1 MIRIRTLIL
10 RQSPHA
16 AGIDRPEGLY
26 AYYRPRFMRDVEYE
40 AIEPGQKNS
49 GGSAANSRLAI
60 TNCSPG
66 GSGRAD
72 RPTKQEFLSKNGTAG
87 GNSLEATMLRRTV
100 LKGVAAATATGVF
113 APAVLAQK
121 LLKIGVS
128 MPMTGA
134 GFGTVGPQL
143 KAGIQLYMQQHGDVV
158 ADRKIEII
166 IRDDAGVAD
175 TARRLIQEMIVNDR
189 VDVCAIGITP
199 TALAI
204 AQLATQAKKATLVMS
219 SGASATTSRS
229 PYFVRAGFLLSPQ
242 SWIIAEWA
250 AKNGSK
256 RVVTLVNEWA
266 TGLEAETAFKTRF
279 LQVGGTV
286 IESIRVPLANP
297 DFSPFLQR
305 LADLK
310 PDTAFIYFPGPQ
322 AATFAKQFAE
332 RGLAQ
337 SAIKI
342 VGPGDLT
349 IDDSL
354 NDMGEQMI
362 GIITAGPYSAAHD
375 SALNKSYVTGIKQAI
390 GFLPNIISLGAYDG
404 MHLLYEALKKTAGN
418 ADGDALIKA
427 MKGMSWES
435 PRGPIS
441 IDPETRDVVGNIYIR
456 RVEKLNGQ
464 LWNTEFETFPSV
476 KDPLKA

>member
-1 MIRIRTLIL
+1 
-10 RQSPHA
+10 
-16 AGIDRPEGLY
+16 
-26 AYYRPRFMRDVEYE
+26 
-40 AIEPGQKNS
+40 
-49 GGSAANSRLAI
+49 
-60 TNCSPG
+60 
-66 GSGRAD
+66 
-72 RPTKQEFLSKNGTAG
+72 
-87 GNSLEATMLRRTV
+87 MLRRTA
-100 LKGVAAATATGVF
+100 LKGMAAAAANGLF
-113 APAVLAQK
+113 APAVFAQK
-121 LLKIGVS
+121 ILKIGVS

-143 KAGIQLYMQQHGDVV
+143 RAGIQLYMQQHGDVV

-175 TARRLIQEMIVNDR
+175 TARRLIQELIVNDG
-189 VDVCAIGITP
+189 VDICGIGITP

-204 AQLATQAKKATLVMS
+204 AQLVTQSKRATLVMS
-219 SGASATTSRS
+219 SGASVTTTRS
-229 PYFVRAGFLLSPQ
+229 PYFVRAGFLVSPQ
-242 SWIIAEWA
+242 SWIMAEWA

-266 TGLEAETAFKTRF
+266 TGVEAETAFKTKF
-279 LQVGGTV
+279 LQAGGTV

-297 DFSPFLQR
+297 DFAPFLQR

-332 RGLAQ
+332 RGLAR

-342 VGPGDLT
+342 IGPGDLT

-354 NDMGEQMI
+354 NDMGDTMI
-362 GIITAGPYSAAHD
+362 GIITAGPYSAAHE
-375 SALNKSYVTGIKQAI
+375 SALNKSYVAAIKQANQ
-390 GFLPNIISLGAYDG
+390 FLPNIISLGAYDG
-404 MHLLYEALKKTAGN
+404 MHLVYEALKKTGGST
-418 ADGDALIKA
+418 DGDALINA

-441 IDPETRDVVGNIYIR
+441 IDPETRDIVNNIYVR

-464 LWNTEFETFPSV
+464 LWNTEFETVPSV